1 MPVTIAVVGK
11 YTNLSDAY
19 LSVTKALYHAANK
32 AERKLV
38 VSWVEAEFLSD
49 DQVDIHT
56 RPHLHAHVRM
66 HAHAHAHDVPPLT
79 RTARARA
86 AAPHG

>member
-1 MPVTIAVVGK
+1 MLRSRCTLLRARRCPPPTPLPRARAPPQVPVTIAVVGK

-38 VSWVEAEFLSD
+38 V
-49 DQVDIHT
+49 
-56 RPHLHAHVRM
+56 R
-66 HAHAHAHDVPPLT
+66 
-79 RTARARA
+79 
-86 AAPHG
+86 